1 MLIRI
6 GHMADLVLAVLP
18 LLLDPGED
26 GAGAEAVAQ
35 PLAQP
40 PGGRGGTQGARDV
53 AATPLLLVDHTSTAE
68 RAEESILVLYC
79 AFELIYADLKYGL
92 CTFRGAW
99 STSIIYLRR

>member
-40 PGGRGGTQGARDV
+40 PGGRGGPQGARDV
-53 AATPLLLVDHTSTAE
+53 AATPLLLVDHTSTAK
-68 RAEESILVLYC
+68 RAEESILVLCC
-79 AFELIYADLKYGL
+79 AF
-92 CTFRGAW
+92 
-99 STSIIYLRR
+99 

>member
-40 PGGRGGTQGARDV
+40 PGGRGGT
-53 AATPLLLVDHTSTAE
+53 
-68 RAEESILVLYC
+68 
-79 AFELIYADLKYGL
+79 
-92 CTFRGAW
+92 
-99 STSIIYLRR
+99 

>member
-6 GHMADLVLAVLP
+6 QQMTDLVLSVLP

-40 PGGRGGTQGARDV
+40 PGGRGGPQGARNV
-53 AATPLLLVDHTSTAE
+53 TATPLLLVDHTSTAE
-68 RAEESILVLYC
+68 RAEEIILVSC
-79 AFELIYADLKYGL
+79 
-92 CTFRGAW
+92 
-99 STSIIYLRR
+99 